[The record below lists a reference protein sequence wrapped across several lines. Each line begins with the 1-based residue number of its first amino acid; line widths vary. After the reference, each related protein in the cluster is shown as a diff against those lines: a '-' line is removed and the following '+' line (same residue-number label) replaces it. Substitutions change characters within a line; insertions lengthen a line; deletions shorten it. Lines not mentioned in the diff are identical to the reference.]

1 MDKRGAGRKLGVIVF
16 IILWGGYLALTL
28 LLFHRQ
34 TVHYGGNYDSDIGPY
49 VFYMQGINVG
59 YEYPYPVMFWL
70 GRFFMIFV
78 EPRMAM
84 AFSVTALNGL
94 TVPILKYYISKY
106 VQKDGAWTIGKDIF
120 STALTFSM
128 LFVSMLFMDLSE
140 ESIGWRYRGVFSPNP
155 YHNATYLVAR
165 PFAIVC
171 FFMFADL
178 LKTYEREINWKKNL
192 LFAAFLLLCTM
203 TKPSFMLGF
212 VVMAALILFY
222 RTCRCRFGNFA
233 KTMCLA
239 LCALPTFFMLLY
251 QFGGV
256 FTGKNSMGEEAGIG
270 FGFLEAWITQEKPVG
285 EALILGLALPVVVL
299 LFNWKNIKEDG
310 AYRLSWQY
318 LLVNLAMLVLLYE
331 KGYRKEHVNF
341 AWGYMYAM
349 FFSYL
354 MSALV
359 IWKSACKK
367 TTPVWAT
374 ILQAGMYVW
383 HLVCGIVYFSNV
395 MSGGIF
401 S

>member
-1 MDKRGAGRKLGVIVF
+1 MGMKNFGRKLE
-16 IILWGGYLALTL
+16 IIFFLLLWGGYLALTL

-34 TVHYGGNYDSDIGPY
+34 TVYYGGGYASDIGPY
-49 VFYMQGINVG
+49 VSYMQGIDVG
-59 YEYPYPVMFWL
+59 YEYPYPIMFWV
-70 GRFFMIFV
+70 GRFFMLFV
-78 EPRMAM
+78 EPRMAL
-84 AFSVTALNGL
+84 AFAVTFLNGL
-94 TVPILKYYISKY
+94 TVPILKYYIGKY
-106 VQKDGAWTIGKDIF
+106 MQNDGGWTAKKAVF

-128 LFVSMLFMDLSE
+128 LFVSMLFMDLSG

-165 PFAIVC
+165 PFSIVC

-178 LKTYEREINWKKNL
+178 LHTYEKEVNRKKYL
-192 LFAAFLLLCTM
+192 LFALFLLLSTM

-212 VVMAALILFY
+212 VVTAALLLFY
-222 RTCRCRFGNFA
+222 RTCRCRFRNFA

-239 LCALPTFFMLLY
+239 ACALPAILGLLY

-270 FGFLEAWITQEKPVG
+270 FGFLEAWSMQEKPVG
-285 EALILGLALPVVVL
+285 EALLLGLALPVVVL
-299 LFNWKNIKEDG
+299 LFNWKSLKEDG

-318 LLVNLAMLVLLYE
+318 LVVNLAMLLFLYE
-331 KGYRKEHVNF
+331 KGYRKGHVNF

-359 IWKSACKK
+359 IWRSACKK
-367 TTPVWAT
+367 AKPVWA
-374 ILQAGMYVW
+374 IVLQAGVYVW

-395 MSGGIF
+395 MSGGMF
-401 S
+401 L